1 MTRWAERLSECSH
14 EERLLH
20 FGERESETLMTAP
33 NAQGSRI
40 SAAPQRGEEALYGRE
55 ERAWERS
62 SERGELLV

>member
-1 MTRWAERLSECSH
+1 
-14 EERLLH
+14 
-20 FGERESETLMTAP
+20 MTAP

-62 SERGELLV
+62 SERGELCL